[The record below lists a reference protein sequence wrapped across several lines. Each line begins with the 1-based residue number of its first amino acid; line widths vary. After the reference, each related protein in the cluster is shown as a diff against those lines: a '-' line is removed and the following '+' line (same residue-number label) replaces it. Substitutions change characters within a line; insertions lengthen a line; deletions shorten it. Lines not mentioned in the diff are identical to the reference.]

1 MRKRPPSRRGTL
13 IFSPSTT
20 RLAIH
25 GSLVIQL
32 PALPYPQDALAP
44 HISERTMG
52 LHYGKH
58 HAGYV
63 ANLNKL
69 LTGGAGQVGNTVGAS
84 GGVSN
89 GVSAGVSAGVSGG
102 VSGGGGA
109 GGAGG
114 RGAGGG
120 GVSLETLITTPG
132 PVAVFNNA
140 AQIWNHTFYWQSMS
154 PDGGGDPSGELASA
168 ITSSFGSVDTLR
180 DELTAAATRN
190 FASGWTWLVRLGSG
204 AGDAGAGGA
213 GGGGAGG
220 AGAGGGGAGGAG
232 AGGGGAGGAGAGG
245 AGAGGGGAG
254 GGGAGGGGAGGGG
267 AGGGGAG
274 DGGAGDGG
282 AGGGG
287 AGAGVGVGVGA
298 GGELAVI
305 NTNDADNPLTSGHQ
319 PLLTIDVWEHAYY
332 LDYQNARPAYI
343 ATFLEHLINWDFAA
357 VNYAA

>member
-1 MRKRPPSRRGTL
+1 M
-13 IFSPSTT
+13 IE
-20 RLAIH
+20 
-25 GSLVIQL
+25 L

-52 LHYGKH
+52 FHYGKH

-69 LTGGAGQVGNTVGAS
+69 LSGGAGQVGNTVGAS
-84 GGVSN
+84 GGV
-89 GVSAGVSAGVSGG
+89 AGG
-102 VSGGGGA
+102 VGGGVGGGAVGGGA
-109 GGAGG
+109 GGGAG

-204 AGDAGAGGA
+204 GGGAGAGAGGA
-213 GGGGAGG
+213 
-220 AGAGGGGAGGAG
+220 
-232 AGGGGAGGAGAGG
+232 G

-254 GGGAGGGGAGGGG
+254 GGGAGAGGGG
-267 AGGGGAG
+267 AGVLVLGAG
-274 DGGAGDGG
+274 SWPSSTPTMPTTHSRAGTNHCSRSTSGNTPTTSTTRTLG
-282 AGGGG
+282 PPTSPRSSSTLLIGTSPQPTTPP
-287 AGAGVGVGVGA
+287 
-298 GGELAVI
+298 ELAWAWACVGRRLSRRRLSLSRPSLPSHP
-305 NTNDADNPLTSGHQ
+305 DA
-319 PLLTIDVWEHAYY
+319 A
-332 LDYQNARPAYI
+332 
-343 ATFLEHLINWDFAA
+343 
-357 VNYAA
+357 

>member
-1 MRKRPPSRRGTL
+1 M
-13 IFSPSTT
+13 
-20 RLAIH
+20 
-25 GSLVIQL
+25 IQL

-44 HISERTMG
+44 HISERTIG

-69 LTGGAGQVGNTVGAS
+69 LSGGAGQVGNTVGAS
-84 GGVSN
+84 GGFSN
-89 GVSAGVSAGVSGG
+89 GVGAGAVGGAGGG
-102 VSGGGGA
+102 AVGAVGGGAVGGGA
-109 GGAGG
+109 GG
-114 RGAGGG
+114 GAGGG

-140 AQIWNHTFYWQSMS
+140 AQIWNHTFYWRSMS

-204 AGDAGAGGA
+204 AGD
-213 GGGGAGG
+213 
-220 AGAGGGGAGGAG
+220 
-232 AGGGGAGGAGAGG
+232 GGAGAGG
-245 AGAGGGGAG
+245 AG
-254 GGGAGGGGAGGGG
+254 
-267 AGGGGAG
+267 
-274 DGGAGDGG
+274 
-282 AGGGG
+282 
-287 AGAGVGVGVGA
+287 GVGA
-298 GGELAVI
+298 GAVGGDLAVI

-319 PLLTIDVWEHAYY
+319 PLLTIDIWEHAYY

-357 VNYAA
+357 ANYAACSA

>member
-1 MRKRPPSRRGTL
+1 MRKRPPGRCGTL

-69 LTGGAGQVGNTVGAS
+69 LSGGAGQVGNTVGAS
-84 GGVSN
+84 GGFSN
-89 GVSAGVSAGVSGG
+89 GV
-102 VSGGGGA
+102 GGGA
-109 GGAGG
+109 VGAGG

-140 AQIWNHTFYWQSMS
+140 AQIWNHTFYWRSMS

-204 AGDAGAGGA
+204 
-213 GGGGAGG
+213 
-220 AGAGGGGAGGAG
+220 
-232 AGGGGAGGAGAGG
+232 
-245 AGAGGGGAG
+245 
-254 GGGAGGGGAGGGG
+254 
-267 AGGGGAG
+267 GAG
-274 DGGAGDGG
+274 DGGA
-282 AGGGG
+282 
-287 AGAGVGVGVGA
+287 
-298 GGELAVI
+298 GELAVI
-305 NTNDADNPLTSGHQ
+305 NTNDADNPLVSGHQ

-357 VNYAA
+357 ANYAA

>member
-1 MRKRPPSRRGTL
+1 M
-13 IFSPSTT
+13 IE
-20 RLAIH
+20 
-25 GSLVIQL
+25 L

-52 LHYGKH
+52 FHYGKH

-69 LTGGAGQVGNTVGAS
+69 LGGGAGKVGNTVGAS
-84 GGVSN
+84 GGFSN
-89 GVSAGVSAGVSGG
+89 GVSGG

-114 RGAGGG
+114 GGAGGG
-120 GVSLETLITTPG
+120 AVSLETLITTPG

-168 ITSSFGSVDTLR
+168 ITASFGSVDTLR
-180 DELTAAATRN
+180 DELSAAATRN
-190 FASGWTWLVRLGSG
+190 FGSGWTWLVRLG
-204 AGDAGAGGA
+204 AGAEGVGA
-213 GGGGAGG
+213 GGAGG
-220 AGAGGGGAGGAG
+220 AGAG
-232 AGGGGAGGAGAGG
+232 
-245 AGAGGGGAG
+245 
-254 GGGAGGGGAGGGG
+254 
-267 AGGGGAG
+267 
-274 DGGAGDGG
+274 
-282 AGGGG
+282 
-287 AGAGVGVGVGA
+287 GA

-319 PLLTIDVWEHAYY
+319 PLLTIDIWEHAYY
-332 LDYQNARPAYI
+332 LDYQNARSAYI

-357 VNYAA
+357 VNYAACSA

>member
-1 MRKRPPSRRGTL
+1 M
-13 IFSPSTT
+13 IE
-20 RLAIH
+20 
-25 GSLVIQL
+25 L

-52 LHYGKH
+52 FHYGKH

-69 LTGGAGQVGNTVGAS
+69 LTGGAGQVGNSVGAS
-84 GGVSN
+84 GGVS
-89 GVSAGVSAGVSGG
+89 GG
-102 VSGGGGA
+102 PGD
-109 GGAGG
+109 
-114 RGAGGG
+114 GAGGG
-120 GVSLETLITTPG
+120 GVSLETLIATPG

-168 ITSSFGSVDTLR
+168 ITASFGSVDTLR
-180 DELTAAATRN
+180 DELSAAATRN
-190 FASGWTWLVRLGSG
+190 FASGWTWLVRLG
-204 AGDAGAGGA
+204 
-213 GGGGAGG
+213 AGG
-220 AGAGGGGAGGAG
+220 AGAG
-232 AGGGGAGGAGAGG
+232 
-245 AGAGGGGAG
+245 
-254 GGGAGGGGAGGGG
+254 
-267 AGGGGAG
+267 
-274 DGGAGDGG
+274 
-282 AGGGG
+282 
-287 AGAGVGVGVGA
+287 

-319 PLLTIDVWEHAYY
+319 PLLTIDIWEHAYY

>member
-1 MRKRPPSRRGTL
+1 M
-13 IFSPSTT
+13 IE
-20 RLAIH
+20 
-25 GSLVIQL
+25 L

-63 ANLNKL
+63 ATLNKL
-69 LTGGAGQVGNTVGAS
+69 LTGGAGKVGNSVGAS
-84 GGVSN
+84 GGFFGGAEDRAGN
-89 GVSAGVSAGVSGG
+89 GAGV
-102 VSGGGGA
+102 
-109 GGAGG
+109 G
-114 RGAGGG
+114 R
-120 GVSLETLITTPG
+120 VSLETLITTPG

-140 AQIWNHTFYWQSMS
+140 AQIWNHTFYWRSMS

-190 FASGWTWLVRLGSG
+190 FASGWTWLVSLGS
-204 AGDAGAGGA
+204 GA
-213 GGGGAGG
+213 GGGGAEGSG
-220 AGAGGGGAGGAG
+220 AGAGGGGAEGAG
-232 AGGGGAGGAGAGG
+232 AGGGGGGGGAEGAGAG
-245 AGAGGGGAG
+245 
-254 GGGAGGGGAGGGG
+254 
-267 AGGGGAG
+267 
-274 DGGAGDGG
+274 
-282 AGGGG
+282 
-287 AGAGVGVGVGA
+287 

>member
-1 MRKRPPSRRGTL
+1 MIR
-13 IFSPSTT
+13 
-20 RLAIH
+20 
-25 GSLVIQL
+25 L
-32 PALPYPQDALAP
+32 PALPYTQDALAP
-44 HISERTMG
+44 HISERTVG

-63 ANLNKL
+63 ANLNRL
-69 LTGGAGQVGNTVGAS
+69 LSGGAGKVGNTVGAS

-89 GVSAGVSAGVSGG
+89 GAGAGSVVGR
-102 VSGGGGA
+102 GA
-109 GGAGG
+109 GGAVGGGARGAVG

-140 AQIWNHTFYWQSMS
+140 AQIWNHTFYWRSMS

-204 AGDAGAGGA
+204 AGD
-213 GGGGAGG
+213 
-220 AGAGGGGAGGAG
+220 
-232 AGGGGAGGAGAGG
+232 
-245 AGAGGGGAG
+245 GGGGAG
-254 GGGAGGGGAGGGG
+254 GGGAGVGVG
-267 AGGGGAG
+267 
-274 DGGAGDGG
+274 
-282 AGGGG
+282 
-287 AGAGVGVGVGA
+287 GAGVG

-319 PLLTIDVWEHAYY
+319 PLLTIDIWEHAYY

-357 VNYAA
+357 ANYAA

>member
-1 MRKRPPSRRGTL
+1 M
-13 IFSPSTT
+13 IE
-20 RLAIH
+20 
-25 GSLVIQL
+25 L

-52 LHYGKH
+52 FHYGKH

-69 LTGGAGQVGNTVGAS
+69 LSGGAGQVGNTVGAS
-84 GGVSN
+84 GGFSN
-89 GVSAGVSAGVSGG
+89 GVGAGAVGGAGGG
-102 VSGGGGA
+102 AVGAVGGGAVGGGA
-109 GGAGG
+109 GG
-114 RGAGGG
+114 GAGGG
-120 GVSLETLITTPG
+120 GVSLETLIATPG

-204 AGDAGAGGA
+204 AG
-213 GGGGAGG
+213 G
-220 AGAGGGGAGGAG
+220 AGAGGGAAG
-232 AGGGGAGGAGAGG
+232 
-245 AGAGGGGAG
+245 
-254 GGGAGGGGAGGGG
+254 
-267 AGGGGAG
+267 
-274 DGGAGDGG
+274 
-282 AGGGG
+282 
-287 AGAGVGVGVGA
+287 

-305 NTNDADNPLTSGHQ
+305 NTNDADNPLVSGHQ
-319 PLLTIDVWEHAYY
+319 PLLTIDIWEHAYY

-357 VNYAA
+357 ANYAA

>member
-1 MRKRPPSRRGTL
+1 M
-13 IFSPSTT
+13 
-20 RLAIH
+20 
-25 GSLVIQL
+25 IQL

-52 LHYGKH
+52 LHYDKH

-69 LTGGAGQVGNTVGAS
+69 LSGGAGKVGNTVGAS
-84 GGVSN
+84 GSVSN
-89 GVSAGVSAGVSGG
+89 GAGAGA
-102 VSGGGGA
+102 GGGGA
-109 GGAGG
+109 VGRAVGRAAGGGAGRAVG

-140 AQIWNHTFYWQSMS
+140 AQIWNHTFYWRSMS

-204 AGDAGAGGA
+204 AGDGGA
-213 GGGGAGG
+213 GSGGGVGS
-220 AGAGGGGAGGAG
+220 
-232 AGGGGAGGAGAGG
+232 
-245 AGAGGGGAG
+245 
-254 GGGAGGGGAGGGG
+254 
-267 AGGGGAG
+267 
-274 DGGAGDGG
+274 
-282 AGGGG
+282 GGG
-287 AGAGVGVGVGA
+287 AGAG

-319 PLLTIDVWEHAYY
+319 PLLTIDIWEHAYY

-357 VNYAA
+357 ANYAA

>member
-1 MRKRPPSRRGTL
+1 M
-13 IFSPSTT
+13 
-20 RLAIH
+20 
-25 GSLVIQL
+25 IQL

-52 LHYGKH
+52 LHYDKH

-63 ANLNKL
+63 ATLNRL
-69 LTGGAGQVGNTVGAS
+69 LTGGAGQVGNSVGAS
-84 GGVSN
+84 GGFFGGVSN
-89 GVSAGVSAGVSGG
+89 GAGT
-102 VSGGGGA
+102 
-109 GGAGG
+109 
-114 RGAGGG
+114 GGG
-120 GVSLETLITTPG
+120 GVSLETLITTRG

-190 FASGWTWLVRLGSG
+190 FASGWTWLVRLGW
-204 AGDAGAGGA
+204 GA
-213 GGGGAGG
+213 GGGADG
-220 AGAGGGGAGGAG
+220 AGAGGGAVGAG
-232 AGGGGAGGAGAGG
+232 AG
-245 AGAGGGGAG
+245 
-254 GGGAGGGGAGGGG
+254 
-267 AGGGGAG
+267 
-274 DGGAGDGG
+274 
-282 AGGGG
+282 
-287 AGAGVGVGVGA
+287 

-319 PLLTIDVWEHAYY
+319 PLLTIDIWEHAYY
-332 LDYQNARPAYI
+332 LDYQNARSAYI

>member
-1 MRKRPPSRRGTL
+1 M
-13 IFSPSTT
+13 
-20 RLAIH
+20 
-25 GSLVIQL
+25 IQL

-52 LHYGKH
+52 FHYGRH

-63 ANLNKL
+63 ANLNRL
-69 LTGGAGQVGNTVGAS
+69 LSGGAGQVGNTVGAS
-84 GGVSN
+84 GGV
-89 GVSAGVSAGVSGG
+89 AGV
-102 VSGGGGA
+102 
-109 GGAGG
+109 GAGG
-114 RGAGGG
+114 RGAGGAGGGG
-120 GVSLETLITTPG
+120 GVSLERLITTPG

-190 FASGWTWLVRLGSG
+190 FGSGWTWLVRLGVG
-204 AGDAGAGGA
+204 VG
-213 GGGGAGG
+213 
-220 AGAGGGGAGGAG
+220 
-232 AGGGGAGGAGAGG
+232 
-245 AGAGGGGAG
+245 
-254 GGGAGGGGAGGGG
+254 
-267 AGGGGAG
+267 
-274 DGGAGDGG
+274 
-282 AGGGG
+282 
-287 AGAGVGVGVGA
+287 GAGVGGAGVGGAGVGGAGVGGAGVGGAGVGGAGVGGAGVGGAGVGGAGVGGAGVGGAGVGGAGVGGAGVGGAGVGGGA

-319 PLLTIDVWEHAYY
+319 PLLTIDIWEHAYY

-357 VNYAA
+357 ANYAGACSA

>member
-1 MRKRPPSRRGTL
+1 M
-13 IFSPSTT
+13 
-20 RLAIH
+20 
-25 GSLVIQL
+25 IQL

-52 LHYGKH
+52 LHYDKH

-69 LTGGAGQVGNTVGAS
+69 LSGGAGKVGNTVGAS
-84 GGVSN
+84 GAFTN
-89 GVSAGVSAGVSGG
+89 GAGAGA
-102 VSGGGGA
+102 GA
-109 GGAGG
+109 GGAVGRGAGGAVGRGAGGAVGRGAGGAVGRGAGGAVGRGAGGAVGGAVG

-140 AQIWNHTFYWQSMS
+140 AQIWNHTFYWRSMS

-204 AGDAGAGGA
+204 AGDGGA
-213 GGGGAGG
+213 GSGGGVGSGG
-220 AGAGGGGAGGAG
+220 AGAG
-232 AGGGGAGGAGAGG
+232 
-245 AGAGGGGAG
+245 
-254 GGGAGGGGAGGGG
+254 
-267 AGGGGAG
+267 
-274 DGGAGDGG
+274 
-282 AGGGG
+282 
-287 AGAGVGVGVGA
+287 

-319 PLLTIDVWEHAYY
+319 PLLTIDIWEHAYY

-357 VNYAA
+357 ANYAGDPDA